1 MLFYLLINLVMWI
14 WGITSLHESALG
26 LFAFIS
32 FIECCI
38 EIWFLIVFITWIAN
52 KNEGKN

>member
-1 MLFYLLINLVMWI
+1 MLFYLLVNLVMWI
-14 WGITSLHESALG
+14 WGITSLHEAALG